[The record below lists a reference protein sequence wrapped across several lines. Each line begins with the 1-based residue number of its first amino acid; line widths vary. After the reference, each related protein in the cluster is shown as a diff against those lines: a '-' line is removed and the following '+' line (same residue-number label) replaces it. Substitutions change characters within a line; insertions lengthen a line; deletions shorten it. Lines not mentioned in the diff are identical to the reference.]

1 MNLFDWF
8 LIAIVAY
15 SIVMAF
21 LRGIILELFTLG
33 GLITGIL
40 IASWNY
46 YYVARYLERIIASP
60 AAAQI
65 LAFLLIVVGIMILS
79 TPRQGPQQYRSC
91 YRPRLLRSSPRSGL
105 RLRPGLSLQYRYPHG
120 CRRLPATFHLGRKFP
135 SISLFPCGG
144 SCGILRCT
152 SRSSAADPEWRRAD
166 QAQRARLDQ
175 AASVEAK

>member
-33 GLITGIL
+33 GLIIGIL

-79 TPRQGPQQYRSC
+79 T
-91 YRPRLLRSSPRSGL
+91 LLGKALNKKQAAAPSGGGAI
-105 RLRPGLSLQYRYPHG
+105 PVTITGTTSN
-120 CRRLPATFHLGRKFP
+120 P
-135 SISLFPCGG
+135 SIKANVVAMF
-144 SCGILRCT
+144 
-152 SRSSAADPEWRRAD
+152 
-166 QAQRARLDQ
+166 
-175 AASVEAK
+175 K